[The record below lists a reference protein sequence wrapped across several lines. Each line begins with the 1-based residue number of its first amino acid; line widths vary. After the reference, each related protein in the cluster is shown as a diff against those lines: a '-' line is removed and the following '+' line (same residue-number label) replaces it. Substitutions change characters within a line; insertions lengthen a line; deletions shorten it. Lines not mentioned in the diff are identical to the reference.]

1 MTTST
6 VFRSDVLRGKR
17 ILVTGGGSGLG
28 RVMAAHYAQHG
39 ACVYICGR
47 RGGVL
52 ESAAAEMRAE
62 FGADIRAKVCDIK
75 SAEMVETMIEE
86 IFAEGPLDGLV
97 NNAAGQFLSPTKD
110 LSPRGFEAITDIVFK
125 GTFFVTLAV
134 GKRWIAAGRGGS
146 ILSILTTWV
155 RTGSAFTVPSAM
167 GKAGIHIMTK
177 SLAVEWG
184 PYGIRINA
192 IAPGPFPTE
201 GAWARLLPGKEPD
214 GKHAFSD
221 IPMKRAGE
229 MSELANLATF
239 LMTDGCNYLTG
250 ETIAIDGGQHLT
262 SSGTF
267 AAYSHRSDAQWS
279 DMRETIKAANAKDKA
294 QRTVTPP

>member
-1 MTTST
+1 M
-6 VFRSDVLRGKR
+6 FRSDLLRGKR

-28 RVMAAHYAQHG
+28 RVMASHYAQHG

-47 RGGVL
+47 RGAVL
-52 ESAAAEMRAE
+52 ERAASEMRAE
-62 FGADIRAKVCDIK
+62 FDADIRAKVCDIK
-75 SAEMVETMIEE
+75 DAALVETMVGE
-86 IFAEGPLDGLV
+86 IFADGPLDGLV

-134 GKRWIAAGRGGS
+134 GKRWIAADHRGS
-146 ILSILTTWV
+146 VISILTTWV

-167 GKAGIHIMTK
+167 AKAGVHIMTK
-177 SLAVEWG
+177 SLAAEWG
-184 PYGIRINA
+184 PHGIRVNA

-201 GAWARLLPGKEPD
+201 GAWARLLPGQAAD
-214 GKHAFSD
+214 GTRAFGD
-221 IPMKRAGE
+221 IPMQRAGK
-229 MSELANLATF
+229 MPELANLATF
-239 LMTDGCNYLTG
+239 LMADGCDYLTG

-267 AAYSHRSDAQWS
+267 AAYSQRSEAEWR
-279 DMRETIKAANAKDKA
+279 DMRERIKAANAKDKA
-294 QRTVTPP
+294 QRSVGPT